1 MNLSRAMTLTFDM
14 DESIF
19 LQYYVFCCQRALV
32 LTVILTFFVS
42 LEARRDMFQLDSE
55 FKDGAGLPFLRETA
69 DVPAKLL
76 TNNLTGVQS
85 NPRASSLCDNM
96 VCGARAD
103 RCKRFENLALILLV
117 NAMAIVFHNHGEER
131 QSVSIIPFVVFE
143 SGAGNVYFHSA
154 IWRIELASVFEDVEQ
169 DLLVLGHIT
178 LEFGATEAILFVCG
192 RYFYVLLP
200 VEKLDDLGY
209 RISRLL

>member
-1 MNLSRAMTLTFDM
+1 MIKIPSSPRD
-14 DESIF
+14 
-19 LQYYVFCCQRALV
+19 
-32 LTVILTFFVS
+32 FFH
-42 LEARRDMFQLDSE
+42 LDSK
-55 FKDGAGLPFLRETA
+55 FKDATGLPVLRETA

-76 TNNLTGVQS
+76 TNHLTGVQS
-85 NPRASSLCDNM
+85 DSRATSLFYAMYCR
-96 VCGARAD
+96 ARAD

-178 LEFGATEAILFVCG
+178 LEFGATKAILFVCG
-192 RYFYVLLP
+192 RYFYILLP